1 MSSLIKRPVAVVG
14 LLVAGTLLYA
24 APAAAQAT
32 RTWVSGVGDDANPCS
47 RTAPCK
53 TFAGAISKT
62 AAGGEINCIDQGAY
76 GAVTIT
82 KSIALSC
89 VGVTAGVLHSSTN
102 GIVINAAATDNIF
115 IKGLDINGSPP
126 TSPGLNGI
134 RFLAGASLTV
144 EDTIIRGATGASP
157 NGYGITFNPS
167 GASRLSMTRVTI
179 QNAGSTSANT
189 GGGILINPTGT
200 GSAQVAIDTV
210 QIVQNGGVGVLITTN
225 GNTGGPTTFVSIANS
240 TISGNQFGVGSISV
254 PGTKNVMTT
263 IVNSTMSS
271 QTVGYGILSNG
282 AGAQTRVSG
291 SRITNNVEG
300 IKALNGGFLISYGDN
315 LLFGN
320 TTDGTWTTTL
330 TKS

>member
-1 MSSLIKRPVAVVG
+1 MGSLLKRHLCVAGFIVAGSLI
-14 LLVAGTLLYA
+14 YA

-82 KSIALSC
+82 KSIALVC

-102 GIVINAAATDNIF
+102 GVVINAAATDDIF

-144 EDTIIRGATGASP
+144 EDTLIRGSTGASP
-157 NGYGITFNPS
+157 NGYGILFAPS
-167 GASRLSMTRVTI
+167 GAAKLVVKNSILSKHGT
-179 QNAGSTSANT
+179 AGT
-189 GGGILINPTGT
+189 GGGILIQPTGT
-200 GSAQVAIDTV
+200 GSALV
-210 QIVQNGGVGVLITTN
+210 QLDN
-225 GNTGGPTTFVSIANS
+225 VSIANTAGVGVRADATGNTGTTGISVQLSNVQLVGNSVGLFLFAPAGNTAPIKAMVVGS
-240 TISGNQFGVGSISV
+240 TISNNTAGVLAN
-254 PGTKNVMTT
+254 GTPITALFSDNT
-263 IVNSTMSS
+263 IT
-271 QTVGYGILSNG
+271 SNG
-282 AGAQTRVSG
+282 QGVTVSG
-291 SRITNNVEG
+291 ATV
-300 IKALNGGFLISYGDN
+300 LSYQDN
-315 LLFGN
+315 RLFGN
-320 TTDGTWTTTL
+320 TSGNTFPGTL
-330 TKS
+330 PKN